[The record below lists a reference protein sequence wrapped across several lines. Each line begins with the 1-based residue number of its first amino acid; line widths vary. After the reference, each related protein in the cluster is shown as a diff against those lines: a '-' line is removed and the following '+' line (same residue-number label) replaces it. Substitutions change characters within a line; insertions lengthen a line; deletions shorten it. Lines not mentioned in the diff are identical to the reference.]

1 MNNEY
6 YIKSCAKLAI
16 FSEKNKEKT
25 LNMFF

>member
-6 YIKSCAKLAI
+6 YIKSGAKLAI

-25 LNMFF
+25 LNWFF